1 MIEKSEIQEY
11 LSVIYDLKTKYKFY
25 DVHVHPFDI
34 ISPTCNYKSGSNH
47 SKISALRNAKNSAPT
62 IEALDL
68 DSKNFSKT
76 IQDPKNKLTSIIASR
91 RLYSH
96 VGPTVFEHQMNLG
109 GIDKALLLPVAPP
122 QGPVDEQMKKILEI
136 FGRNNRF
143 LFAGSV
149 PNTIETKNISH
160 FIEEQVN
167 QFDIRAIK
175 IHPNITNINFISPAG
190 KEKVERILE
199 TCGHFRL
206 PIIVHGGRSPILNDI
221 KASENGCIKNFENI
235 NWGLSTEP
243 VIIAHGGLFGCDLQE
258 IEHEAL
264 PVLQKLL
271 SKHSNVMIGIS
282 GIDFAP
288 LFAILK
294 QIDPSRILFGSDAL
308 YYKQWAMILKLTH
321 ALKKL
326 KADLITALPQIV
338 SINPSNTI
346 FKNNVKKN
354 DETSRNAMQPS
365 I

>member
-1 MIEKSEIQEY
+1 MIEKREIQEY
-11 LSVIYDLKTKYKFY
+11 LSVIYDLKAQYKFY

-34 ISPTCNYKSGSNH
+34 ISPTCNYKSASNH
-47 SKISALRNAKNSAPT
+47 SKVSALSKTKNSALT

-68 DSKNFSKT
+68 NSGRFSKT
-76 IQDPKNKLTSIIASR
+76 IEDPKHKLAKIIGSR

-96 VGPTVFEHQMNLG
+96 VGPTVFEHQMKLS

-143 LFAGSV
+143 LLGGSV

-167 QFDIRAIK
+167 QFNIKAIK

-190 KEKVERILE
+190 KERLESILQ

-221 KASENGCIKNFENI
+221 KASEHGCIKNFENI
-235 NWGLSTEP
+235 DWGLSTEP

-258 IEHEAL
+258 IELEVL
-264 PVLQKLL
+264 PILQKLL
-271 SKHSNVMIGIS
+271 SKYSNVMIDIS
-282 GIDFAP
+282 GMDFAP
-288 LFAILK
+288 LFSLLK
-294 QIDPSRILFGSDAL
+294 HIDPSRILFGSDAL
-308 YYKQWAMILKLTH
+308 YYKQWAMIVTLAH

-326 KADLITALPQIV
+326 KVDLVTALPQIV
-338 SINPSNTI
+338 SINPYNTI
-346 FKNNVKKN
+346 FKNNGRKN
-354 DETSRNAMQPS
+354 D
-365 I
+365 